1 MALVDLKAKPY
12 QLNQEQIDWVEHTLG
27 KLTDEEKIG
36 QLFFNLFM
44 LNGKDYNNTQLT
56 NQDILNKYHI
66 GGARYE
72 GGTKEDVQN
81 LLNELQQHSKVPV
94 LVAANCDSGGNGA
107 CKDGTY
113 IASAAQCEAAQDTRV
128 AYNAGLVAARESSAL
143 GVHINF
149 DPCVDI
155 LKNWRNT
162 IVNTRAYGTNAETV
176 IKYTNAYI
184 DGFNAERDMITCIKH
199 FPGDGTEERDQ
210 HLVLGVNELSV
221 EDWNNSFRK
230 VYENHIERGVQMMMA
245 GHIALPEYQ
254 KQINP
259 NLEDKDILPAT
270 LSKELIT
277 DLLKDELNFNG
288 LVVTDASHMLGMT
301 AAMRREYYVPL
312 AIAAGC
318 DMFLFFNDLEEDFN
332 FMLNGYKNGVIT
344 EERLND
350 AVRRIL
356 GLKAQLN
363 LHKRQQE
370 GTLLMPESALQVIG
384 QSEHLE
390 MQKEAADLGITLVK
404 NTLEEL
410 PITPEKHKRIRLYMI
425 ENSEKDGI
433 YQSDNS
439 VTANVIKE
447 LESRGFEVTLNDGS
461 TRVKGKT
468 LDYRKEVDAA
478 IVIANIVGY
487 AAQNN
492 YRIQWSTAMS
502 NEIPWF
508 VYEVPTVFASLNFT
522 THLHDATMVKTYIN
536 AYHSNPTTIK
546 ALVDKITGVSEFK
559 GVPNDNVWTEKW
571 QAKL

>member
-12 QLNQEQIDWVEHTLG
+12 HLNDNQIQWVEQTLAD
-27 KLTDEEKIG
+27 LTDEEKIG

-44 LNGKDYNNTQLT
+44 LNGKDYNNTNLT
-56 NQDILNKYHI
+56 NQDILKQYHI

-72 GGTKEDVQN
+72 GGTKEDVQK

-113 IASAAQCEAAQDTRV
+113 IASAAQCEAAQDIRV

-221 EDWNNSFRK
+221 EEWNNSFRK

-259 NLEDKDILPAT
+259 SLEDKDILPAT

-277 DLLKDELNFNG
+277 DLLKEELNFNG

-301 AAMRREYYVPL
+301 AAMRREDYVPL

-390 MQKEAADLGITLVK
+390 MQKEAADLSITLVK
-404 NTLEEL
+404 NTLDEL

-433 YQSDNS
+433 YQSDS
-439 VTANVIKE
+439 KVTQNIITE

-522 THLHDATMVKTYIN
+522 THLHDATMVKAYIN

-559 GVPNDNVWTEKW
+559 GVPNENVWTDKW